1 MSTTRRRET
10 LLAMGGLALV
20 LFLVSLD
27 QTIVGTAM
35 PRIVAELHGFE
46 LYAWVTTAYLL
57 FETAVIPIVGKLGDI
72 FGRKW
77 IEIAGVAVFLATS
90 ALCGMAQNM
99 IWLILAR
106 GLQGIG
112 GGMIFATTFAL
123 VADIFPDLKERA
135 RYQGL
140 LFSVFTLSSVL
151 GPVIGGTIT
160 DTIGWRWLFYINI
173 PLGALTLFL
182 LPKVLPT
189 NESQKAKI
197 DYWGAITSAI
207 GVIILL
213 LSVEMLNFGYALTS
227 PLILTGLVVGI
238 LFLALFLFIE
248 TRVPDPIIPLHIF
261 RNRTLSATTAVMF
274 MNSIAMF
281 GVIVYTPL
289 FAQGVLGVS
298 PSTSGLLMIPMSIT
312 MTSMGIIVGQL
323 MAKFEVIKPF
333 LLLGHVILII
343 GGLLMLT
350 LSPTSNPLM
359 LSFFLFVIALGMGG
373 LMPATTMAIQLS
385 VNPREIGV
393 ATAATQYIRSIG
405 ATIGTAAIGMVVT
418 GQYLR
423 RFQSILPNDVP
434 TEAAELLHNP
444 NALINAEEMQKLNDV
459 LSNFPNSGE
468 LLNMLLNTTRESLT
482 QAVHSGFWVMVVST
496 AIALALVTLVA
507 NLRLTGGPRTGA
519 PMH

>member
-1 MSTTRRRET
+1 
-10 LLAMGGLALV
+10 
-20 LFLVSLD
+20 
-27 QTIVGTAM
+27 
-35 PRIVAELHGFE
+35 
-46 LYAWVTTAYLL
+46 
-57 FETAVIPIVGKLGDI
+57 
-72 FGRKW
+72 
-77 IEIAGVAVFLATS
+77 
-90 ALCGMAQNM
+90 
-99 IWLILAR
+99 
-106 GLQGIG
+106 
-112 GGMIFATTFAL
+112 
-123 VADIFPDLKERA
+123 
-135 RYQGL
+135 
-140 LFSVFTLSSVL
+140 
-151 GPVIGGTIT
+151 
-160 DTIGWRWLFYINI
+160 
-173 PLGALTLFL
+173 
-182 LPKVLPT
+182 
-189 NESQKAKI
+189 
-197 DYWGAITSAI
+197 
-207 GVIILL
+207 
-213 LSVEMLNFGYALTS
+213 
-227 PLILTGLVVGI
+227 
-238 LFLALFLFIE
+238 
-248 TRVPDPIIPLHIF
+248 
-261 RNRTLSATTAVMF
+261 
-274 MNSIAMF
+274 
-281 GVIVYTPL
+281 
-289 FAQGVLGVS
+289 
-298 PSTSGLLMIPMSIT
+298 